1 MLATMQ
7 HDIQAQQNPAQQPYS
22 AAAAAAAA
30 AAAGAPPYMNGRV
43 KSEGASD
50 RGPSPHAS
58 DGSRYHAPPQPS
70 VPGYSQMPSYAQDM
84 RYGSPSAAAM
94 AVHTPMMNG
103 YSSSPQDH
111 NGYSAQRQL
120 ADPNQQQQPAQPG
133 AQVQSTS
140 SVRMAPDNGP
150 PKAFACSSCGK
161 GFARRS
167 DLARHGRFH
176 RRICRRC

>member
-7 HDIQAQQNPAQQPYS
+7 HDIQQQNQQQQPYS

-30 AAAGAPPYMNGRV
+30 AVAAGAPPYMNGRV

-111 NGYSAQRQL
+111 NGYGAQRQL
-120 ADPNQQQQPAQPG
+120 ADPNQPAQPG

-167 DLARHGRFH
+167 DLARHGRFAAN
-176 RRICRRC
+176 CRRC